1 MSESIIPFNRPFHTE
16 LSGKYM
22 LDSLDNGWTGGDG
35 PFTKKSQFLL
45 EEQLVN
51 TKKVLLTTS
60 CTHALEMA
68 AILLDLQP
76 GDEVIVPSYTFVS
89 SALAFYMHGA
99 KIIFSDVRPDTFNI
113 DESKL
118 ESLVTSKTRAIV
130 VVHYA
135 GVACEMD
142 KILQIA
148 HENNIVVIEDNAHGL
163 YGRYKNKM
171 LGTIGHLA
179 TLSFHET
186 KSLSCGEGGAL
197 IINDDQYLE
206 RAEII
211 REKGT
216 DRSKFFRGQVDKY
229 SWVDKGS
236 SYVISDVLAAL
247 LLSQLETS
255 EIIQRKRMESWN
267 YYNDILSTAFSS
279 RKISPPVIPDY
290 CEQSYHMYYLMLQN
304 NTERNNLILHLK
316 NNNIAAV
323 FHYLPLHSSSMGSEL
338 GYTPECCPVTTS
350 ISERIIRLPFYTGIE
365 KQQIDRVVDSINNFL

>member
-1 MSESIIPFNRPFHTE
+1 
-16 LSGKYM
+16 M

-35 PFTKKSQFLL
+35 PFTKKSQRLL
-45 EEQLVN
+45 EEQLTN

-60 CTHALEMA
+60 CTHALEMT

-148 HENNIVVIEDNAHGL
+148 HENNIVIIEDNAHGL
-163 YGRYKNKM
+163 YGKYKNKM

-247 LLSQLETS
+247 LLSQLEMSKT
-255 EIIQRKRMESWN
+255 IQRKRMESWS
-267 YYNDILSTAFSS
+267 YYNDILSTAFSF

-290 CEQSYHMYYLMLQN
+290 CDQSYHMYYLMLQN

-316 NNNIAAV
+316 NNNISAA
-323 FHYLPLHSSSMGSEL
+323 FHYLPLHSSGMGSKL

-365 KQQIDRVVDSINNFL
+365 KQQIDRVVDSINDFFVKTRG